1 MGLRVI
7 IVGSL
12 VSAGYA
18 LLSDLKLVKSALT
31 KPFKVGDSSG
41 SMVGV
46 SMSMALIGVGHLVGV
61 AVAASML
68 VGIVISYGAI
78 LPWRVSG
85 KVGGNLDVIQE
96 VFSNDVRFVG
106 AGAIGVAAIWTLIKV
121 IGPIT
126 RGISDSVRSSK
137 TRHKGGEVPLTERD
151 LPVSVVLTVVLL
163 SMIPIGFMLWGFARD
178 MVVSKSMTGV
188 IIVSLVFILLV
199 GLAVASVCG
208 YMAGLI
214 GASNSPI
221 SGVGILVV
229 LVAALLIKLTYGAVG
244 GDETVKLVAYTLF
257 TASIVF
263 GIATISND
271 NLQDLKTGQLVGS
284 TPWKQQVALIIGV
297 VFGSAIIPPVMQ
309 LMQTAF
315 GFQGAPGAGP
325 NALQAPQATLIS
337 SLATGVFGGSLD
349 WGLMGIGAL
358 VGVGVI
364 TVDEILTHTTKRFS
378 LPPLAVGMGMYLPMA
393 LSLTIPIGA
402 ALGWLFDKWAAHTG
416 GDVDGKKRTGVLLAT
431 GLIVGESIFGVIYAA
446 LIAAAGSEDAIA
458 IAPESWDSG
467 AGIVG
472 MIIFVAAIAILYQ
485 WTKREARER
494 AEA

>member
-1 MGLRVI
+1 
-7 IVGSL
+7 
-12 VSAGYA
+12 
-18 LLSDLKLVKSALT
+18 
-31 KPFKVGDSSG
+31 
-41 SMVGV
+41 MV
-46 SMSMALIGVGHLVGV
+46 
-61 AVAASML
+61 
-68 VGIVISYGAI
+68 
-78 LPWRVSG
+78 
-85 KVGGNLDVIQE
+85 
-96 VFSNDVRFVG
+96 
-106 AGAIGVAAIWTLIKV
+106 
-121 IGPIT
+121 
-126 RGISDSVRSSK
+126 
-137 TRHKGGEVPLTERD
+137 
-151 LPVSVVLTVVLL
+151 
-163 SMIPIGFMLWGFARD
+163 PIGFMLWGFARD

-337 SLATGVFGGSLD
+337 FLATGVFGGSLD

-358 VGVGVI
+358 VGIGVI
-364 TVDEILTHTTKRFS
+364 IVDEILTHTSKKFS
-378 LPPLAVGMGMYLPMA
+378 LPPLAVGMGMYLPMT

-402 ALGWLFDKWAAHTG
+402 GLGWLFDKWAARTD
-416 GDVDGKKRTGVLLAT
+416 GDVEGKKRTGILLAT

-494 AEA
+494 VEA